1 MEFINWCN
9 QNQGFLS
16 FILSCC
22 TIIISIIAIVI
33 SVLNTILQNKKKF
46 SIYAMFLLDENEK
59 ENLRIHIV
67 NCGYKVLG
75 IESISVM
82 YKKMHISPSKNNDN
96 NKTLM
101 PTESM
106 NLHYSVD
113 RRYMEQIEY
122 KELNR
127 DINIIDTYGKKHKCK
142 RIYPAI

>member
-1 MEFINWCN
+1 M
-9 QNQGFLS
+9 L
-16 FILSCC
+16 
-22 TIIISIIAIVI
+22 
-33 SVLNTILQNKKKF
+33 
-46 SIYAMFLLDENEK
+46 LLDENEK

-96 NKTLM
+96 NKILM

-127 DINIIDTYGKKHKCK
+127 DFNINIIDTYGKKHKCK